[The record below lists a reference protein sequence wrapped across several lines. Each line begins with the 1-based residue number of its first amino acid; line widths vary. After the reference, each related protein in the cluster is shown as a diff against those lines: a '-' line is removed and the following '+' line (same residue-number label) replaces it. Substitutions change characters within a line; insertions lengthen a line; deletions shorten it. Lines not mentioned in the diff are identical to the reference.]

1 RGSEKI
7 IQAFLSYLSS
17 GDFLEGRRTEKES
30 CRYLERIYEW
40 GWAISEVCQ
49 LALVKHYSEQTAFTE
64 QQERQARKLLKKF
77 NDRGLRFGFYA
88 RFPAP
93 WTQAYQVEDKI
104 FVERHFAPG
113 SQVVIHYQLR
123 GEGQE

>member
-1 RGSEKI
+1 MTG
-7 IQAFLSYLSS
+7 A
-17 GDFLEGRRTEKES
+17 
-30 CRYLERIYEW
+30 
-40 GWAISEVCQ
+40 
-49 LALVKHYSEQTAFTE
+49 
-64 QQERQARKLLKKF
+64 
-77 NDRGLRFGFYA
+77 LRFGFYA

-123 GEGQE
+123 GEGAGKTPAGSANL